1 VTSFDDAFG
10 TVMRL
15 STAAE
20 ALAALT
26 ARLRADVEGIDLDP
40 DVAAR
45 IDAVVSQLGVDV
57 AQLTPEQAR
66 RLAMAARSFLL
77 QAADLLADPGRA
89 PGWSY
94 DDPVVLL
101 STGKLSAHFASI
113 IAEVA
118 PSLEGLADALK
129 RDGAAFLDVGAGVAA
144 LSIALCETWSG
155 LRVVALDPWPPAIAL
170 AEQQVAASAFADRV
184 DLRPIRIEDLPAGP
198 AFDAAWLSGPFMAP
212 DAIPAALAR
221 LHDALKPGG
230 WLLFA
235 RYASPPD
242 PLAEAVTRLRVVR
255 SGGSVAGAEEL
266 GALLAAAGF
275 EDVHEVPRTW
285 QAPIGFIVGRRRS

>member
-1 VTSFDDAFG
+1 MTSFDDAFG

-20 ALAALT
+20 ALAALA
-26 ARLRADVEGIDLDP
+26 ARLRADVEGIELDP
-40 DVAAR
+40 DVAAG
-45 IDAVVSQLGVDV
+45 IDAVVAELGVDV
-57 AQLTPEQAR
+57 AQLTPEQGR
-66 RLAMAARSFLL
+66 RLAMSARSFLL

-94 DDPVVLL
+94 DDPAVLL

-118 PSLEGLADALK
+118 PSLQGLADALE

-170 AEQQVAASAFADRV
+170 AEQQIAASAVADRV
-184 DLRPIRIEDLPAGP
+184 ELRAIRIEDLPAGP

-221 LHDALKPGG
+221 LHGALKPGG

-285 QAPIGFIVGRRRS
+285 QAPIGFLVGRRRS